1 MPRFERLSLS
11 EKVRS
16 RYTILYTLTCRY
28 EKDTEQHLYLHV
40 EQCTHLESRPSLALF
55 VRKGELVEIFEFQRQ
70 KRTN

>member
-1 MPRFERLSLS
+1 MPLFERLSLS

-16 RYTILYTLTCRY
+16 RYTIFYTLTCRY